1 MDLCN
6 INEIKA
12 LLARHGFR
20 FSKSMGQNFLIES
33 WVPQDIAESSG
44 AKEGYGVLEIGPGI
58 GALTKELAMRAD
70 RVVSV
75 ELDQSLLPILKETME
90 PYPNSEIVSGD
101 ILKVDIPALVQEKF
115 QGLTPIVCANLPY
128 NITSP
133 VLTALIESGCFHA
146 ITVMIQREVAQRI
159 CALPGTSEYG
169 AFSVYCQYHTA
180 PEILFDVPPECFLP
194 APKVTSSVLRMV
206 PKEKPVEVD
215 DEGDEPHE
223 RCQPKHDAEHHERDR
238 PTLERTASHHA
249 GAGQHAQKDP
259 DAERDHTATLC
270 RREQRQVGG
279 GDVCIVVAVKQSH
292 VPGCDHVH
300 TRHDAKERA
309 RSPHESHN
317 DVAPDRFHA
326 AEDPGRSLPGIR
338 DESAVEVHDGSEHEC
353 DAQHEEHNARDGKH
367 ALPVEA
373 DERDSDAEDD
383 HTRPFS
389 ARERGQLLGRR
400 RGVVVA
406 ME

>member
-58 GALTKELAMRAD
+58 GPLTKELAMRAD

-115 QGLTPIVCANLPY
+115 QGLAPIVCANLPY

-215 DEGDEPHE
+215 DEAHFFRVVRAAFAQRRKTLLNSLMTSFGGEFTKEELANAIADCDFQPNIRGE
-223 RCQPKHDAEHHERDR
+223 R
-238 PTLERTASHHA
+238 LS
-249 GAGQHAQKDP
+249 
-259 DAERDHTATLC
+259 
-270 RREQRQVGG
+270 
-279 GDVCIVVAVKQSH
+279 
-292 VPGCDHVH
+292 
-300 TRHDAKERA
+300 
-309 RSPHESHN
+309 
-317 DVAPDRFHA
+317 
-326 AEDPGRSLPGIR
+326 IR
-338 DESAVEVHDGSEHEC
+338 D
-353 DAQHEEHNARDGKH
+353 
-367 ALPVEA
+367 
-373 DERDSDAEDD
+373 
-383 HTRPFS
+383 F
-389 ARERGQLLGRR
+389 
-400 RGVVVA
+400 A
-406 ME
+406 MLSKRMRK